1 MTAEAMVDQFG
12 LTDYYI
18 PGLVV
23 DRAFI
28 FSIGLLSNHLI
39 PSFR

>member
-1 MTAEAMVDQFG
+1 MVDQFG

-23 DRAFI
+23 DAGRA
-28 FSIGLLSNHLI
+28 LSNHLI